1 VKEYGAATPNLM
13 TNLIIKLILF
23 PVLVLLFLLKGVAA
37 LFRSDHSAHIPK
49 IVEKLASER
58 APLGTAIK
66 ELTFNQV
73 LAYANRKGAVTVRQ
87 TNFFEFEI
95 DVDGKTYHA
104 AITRAPDGSNCAI
117 FRCRPVTDHTV
128 PVVQALAR
136 AAPHSIKKNSEA
148 GETSQN
154 EIAELASV
162 VNGLNAIFDKH
173 AEKIKW

>member
-1 VKEYGAATPNLM
+1 MPNLM

-23 PVLVLLFLLKGVAA
+23 PVLLLLFLIKWFVA
-37 LFRSDHSAHIPK
+37 LFRSDYSAHIPK

-58 APLGTAIK
+58 EPLGTAIK
-66 ELTFNQV
+66 ELTFNEV
-73 LAYANRKGAVTVRQ
+73 LAYAKRKGAVTVRQ

-95 DVDGKTYHA
+95 DVDGNAYHT

-117 FRCRPVTDHTV
+117 FRCRPATDHAV
-128 PVVQALAR
+128 PVVQTRAR
-136 AAPHSIKKNSEA
+136 AAPHSIKTNSEA
-148 GETSQN
+148 GETSQC